1 MPSTLQRNGEF
12 LLGFLLMAFSAFV
25 IVESL
30 RMPYWE
36 KDLFLMGPGFV
47 PLLSGAALFFTSL
60 AVTISAGTN
69 GGWKDWKAW
78 SNAQFRNEENV
89 RLLVI
94 LALLSVFIF
103 GLIGRVRF
111 VVAVAVFH
119 ALIFTYL
126 RVGGVSKIVICTIGA
141 TLLVGVALPKFF
153 EMELP

>member
-1 MPSTLQRNGEF
+1 MLPKLQRNGEF
-12 LLGFLLMAFSAFV
+12 ILGFLLMTFSAFV
-25 IVESL
+25 IMESL

-47 PLLSGAALFFTSL
+47 PLLSGTTLFITSL
-60 AVTISAGTN
+60 GVTVSAGIS
-69 GGWKDWKAW
+69 GGWKDWRAW
-78 SNAQFRNEENV
+78 SVGQFRDEENI

-126 RVGGVSKIVICTIGA
+126 KVGGVSKIVICTIGA